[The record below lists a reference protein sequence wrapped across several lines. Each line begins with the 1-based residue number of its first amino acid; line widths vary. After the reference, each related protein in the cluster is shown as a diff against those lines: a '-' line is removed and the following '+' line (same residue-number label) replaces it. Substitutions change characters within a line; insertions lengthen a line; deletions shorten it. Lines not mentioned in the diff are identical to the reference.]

1 MATGRDKRIVS
12 GALLGYAAN
21 MGGPRVSL
29 AALNNIADI
38 QIAGAAEASLSIQS
52 DGDLVEFTSLLGTS
66 DVGDWITPKAAA
78 GSSYEVRVT
87 VNSGSLSSGTSGSW
101 LSLGLTR
108 TWSVAVSGGGE
119 ASANITIE
127 IRKASSGVIPP
138 GGTATITISAS
149 SGA

>member
-29 AALNNIADI
+29 AALNNIDDI
-38 QIAGAAEASLSIQS
+38 QIISAAEASLTIEN
-52 DGDLVEFTSLLGTS
+52 DGDLVEYTSLLGLS

-78 GSSYEVRVT
+78 GSAYDVRVT

-101 LSLGLTR
+101 LSLGSSR
-108 TWSVAVSGGGE
+108 SWGVSVSSGGGA

-127 IRKASSGVIPP
+127 IRKASSGVVQAS
-138 GGTATITISAS
+138 TTITISAS